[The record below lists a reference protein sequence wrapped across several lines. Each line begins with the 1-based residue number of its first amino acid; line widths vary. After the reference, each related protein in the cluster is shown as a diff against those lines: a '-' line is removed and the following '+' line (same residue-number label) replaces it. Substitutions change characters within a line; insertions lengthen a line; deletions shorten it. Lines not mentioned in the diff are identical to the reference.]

1 MGITI
6 PPMCGH
12 IDDTHI
18 LKERL
23 MNMKKKIELLEK
35 KIKTLQAEMKSGGNK
50 NHRIMLKIYT
60 EKLEQLKKELI

>member
-1 MGITI
+1 
-6 PPMCGH
+6 
-12 IDDTHI
+12 
-18 LKERL
+18 
-23 MNMKKKIELLEK
+23 MKSKIELLEK